1 MSEKNNLDVFESIV
15 CSRRSVRGFTSQQ
28 VDQALLDQIFTVA
41 SWAPSNCNTQ
51 PWHVHVVSGDKAE
64 SLKSGFVDA
73 MNNGEFSMD
82 YPYLGQ
88 YQGVQKERQYDA
100 ANQLYTAM
108 GIAREDKVAR
118 HEAFLNNFRFFGA
131 PHAAFIFI
139 KDGDLREAA
148 DVGMYAQN
156 LMLALR
162 AAGLA
167 SCPQTA
173 LSFHC
178 DLVRSALGVSEEF
191 KLLFGISFGYEDESA
206 AANQA
211 KVGRAELSDT
221 TTFHF

>member
-1 MSEKNNLDVFESIV
+1 MSVLDNFESIV
-15 CSRRSVRGFTSQQ
+15 RARRSVRGFLDKP
-28 VDQALLDQIFTVA
+28 VDQQLLEEIFALA

-51 PWHVHVVSGDKAE
+51 PWHVHVVSGEKAQ
-64 SLKSGFVDA
+64 SLKSALVGA
-73 MNNGEFSMD
+73 MNKGEFSMD

-88 YQGVQKERQYDA
+88 YQDVQRERQYDA

-108 GIAREDKVAR
+108 GIAREDKQAR

-139 KDGDLREAA
+139 KEGDLREAA

-156 LMLALR
+156 LMLGLS

-178 DLVRSALGVSEEF
+178 DLVRSALNVADDF
-191 KLLFGISFGYEDESA
+191 KLLGYDP
-206 AANQA
+206 
-211 KVGRAELSDT
+211 L
-221 TTFHF
+221 